1 MATITSNP
9 KDAAPLGARTAS
21 AKFAWLLGHWKTYAL
36 AAPMLLTLTLAN
48 AALLVTYP
56 YLLRQIVNGIDEEA
70 SPIELRR
77 LAAMMMGVGLA
88 QFAVYFTMQLMRVR
102 HNLRFEFS
110 IRLRAFEHVLRRGPA
125 FFARFRTGDVITRL
139 LDDVSDK
146 LAWFMCS
153 GIFRVLEALSII
165 TFGVGM
171 MLSINPR
178 LTLYAAGPLP
188 VLVALFVLT
197 ARRLHRRYTAVQESI
212 SELNNS
218 LESCFSGIRVVKAF
232 GAEAWQKGLVEA
244 AIERQQRAELR
255 AVRWQTVIDS
265 LYGNVWQLSVV
276 AVLVAGG
283 GMVIAGDIEL
293 GDMVAFD
300 WYVLLLVGP
309 MFDVGQF
316 LVRGNLSSVAV
327 ERISELEAFP
337 PEPADAGEHS
347 PVDRRPKDALPADY
361 GRFVA
366 TSGPLVATGVPVRFE
381 NVFYR
386 FPGSEADTL
395 LDVSFAALPGRLTA
409 LVGEVGSGKSTVLSL
424 IPRLTDPTNGR
435 VVLGENDL
443 RDWNVVAAR
452 QAVGYAPQEASL
464 LSGTLR
470 DNVRFGREWISDDD
484 LNLAVDVAQLGEDL
498 ARWPLGLDT
507 IIGARGI
514 RLSGGQKQRIALAR
528 AIAGR
533 PSILLL
539 DDCTASLDAETEE
552 VVWKRLAAI
561 VPDCTTI
568 LVTHRPATLKL
579 ADQIVVLNRGR
590 IHEIG
595 HFDELNR
602 RESLFHE
609 LYVRWKLSEEV
620 E

>member
-1 MATITSNP
+1 MSTIPSNSNP
-9 KDAAPLGARTAS
+9 AAPLGARTTS
-21 AKFAWLLGHWKTYAL
+21 AKVRWLLGHWKTYGL
-36 AAPMLLTLTLAN
+36 AAPMLMSLTLAN
-48 AALLVTYP
+48 AALLVSYP
-56 YLLRQIVNGIDEEA
+56 YLLRQIIEGIGEDS
-70 SPIELRR
+70 SPAELLR
-77 LAAMMMGVGLA
+77 LAGLMMGIGLA
-88 QFAVYFTMQLMRVR
+88 HFAVYFTMQLMRVR

-110 IRLRAFEHVLRRGPA
+110 VRLRAFEHVLRRGPS
-125 FFARFRTGDVITRL
+125 FFTHFRTGDVVTRL

-153 GIFRVLEALSII
+153 GIFRVLEALAII
-165 TFGVGM
+165 LFGMAM

-188 VLVALFVLT
+188 VLVALFVIT
-197 ARRLHRRYTAVQESI
+197 AQRLHRRYTAVQESI
-212 SELNNS
+212 SALNNS

-232 GAEAWQKGLVEA
+232 GAEAWQRELVEQA
-244 AIERQQRAELR
+244 VERQRRAELR

-265 LYGNVWQLSVV
+265 LYGNVWQLGVV

-283 GMVIAGDIEL
+283 GMVIAGDIKL

-300 WYVLLLVGP
+300 GYVLLLVGP

-316 LVRGNLSSVAV
+316 LVRGKLSAVAV

-337 PEPADAGEHS
+337 PEPADAEVPP
-347 PVDRRPKDALPADY
+347 PVDRRPQDAPPTDY
-361 GRFVA
+361 PRAAG
-366 TSGPLVATGVPVRFE
+366 TPLRGVPVRFE
-381 NVFYR
+381 SVSYR
-386 FPGSEADTL
+386 FPGAEGEAL
-395 LDVSFAALPGRLTA
+395 IDVSFAALPGQLTA

-424 IPRLTDPTNGR
+424 IPRLTDPTSGR
-435 VVLGENDL
+435 VVIGERDL

-452 QAVGYAPQEASL
+452 QAIGFAPQEPSL

-470 DNVRFGREWISDDD
+470 ENVRFGREWISNDDVM
-484 LNLAVDVAQLGEDL
+484 LAVEVSQLASDL
-498 ARWPLGLDT
+498 ARWSEGLET
-507 IIGARGI
+507 VIGSHGI
-514 RLSGGQKQRIALAR
+514 RLSGGQKQRVALAR

-533 PSILLL
+533 PAILLL

-552 VVWKRLAAI
+552 AVWKRLATM

-579 ADQIVVLNRGR
+579 ADQIVVLDRGR
-590 IHEIG
+590 IHEVG

-609 LYVRWKLSEEV
+609 LYVRWKLREET